1 MNPMVLAALMSFG
14 PSLLSKLFGGQS
26 SGQQAMDKIRALYD
40 PAYRAKM
47 QAQYYQQ
54 NLQSPAYSQ
63 AQGTIAAGAN
73 QSASQIAS
81 SLGQTGMTPSGTG
94 AIMSGMIPSMV
105 GHNLAGLRTTAYNAG
120 GTAADQSIEG
130 MVRSILATQ
139 GPSQTQQMFGAGAS
153 NFSNFLS
160 QYLLNKQPKV
170 PGVPA
175 VATPTYT
182 GNGVSNYLPPNLQQA
197 MNFFY
202 NQPNVLGATR

>member
-1 MNPMVLAALMSFG
+1 MNPMVLAALLSFAPG
-14 PSLLSKLFGGQS
+14 LLSKLFGGQS

-40 PAYRAKM
+40 PAYRAKL

-81 SLGQTGMTPSGTG
+81 SLGQTGLTPSGTG

-130 MVRSILATQ
+130 MVRAILQTA
-139 GPSQTQQMFGAGAS
+139 GPSQTQGLMAGGLDA
-153 NFSNFLS
+153 FSKYLS
-160 QYLLNKQPKV
+160 QYLTQKGLAPKAN
-170 PGVPA
+170 PA
-175 VATPTYT
+175 NAF
-182 GNGVSNYLPPNLQQA
+182 A
-197 MNFFY
+197 F
-202 NQPNVLGATR
+202 NQLAPVLGRFGGV